1 MRLLRKEGYKDGV
14 LGKSI
19 LKPQSIRMKMD
30 LPKKVE
36 NIIDKL
42 EENGF
47 EGFAVGGC
55 VRDSL
60 LHRKPKDWDITTNAL
75 PKEMKQIFKKTFDT
89 GIAHGTITVLMDGE
103 GYELTTYRID
113 GNYSDGRHPDSVSF
127 SKSLSEDLCRR
138 DFTINAMALDYNGKL
153 FDYHIKVRRI

>member
-1 MRLLRKEGYKDGV
+1 MR
-14 LGKSI
+14 I
-19 LKPQSIRMKMD
+19 D
-30 LPKKVE
+30 LPKNVE
-36 NIIDKL
+36 NIIEKL

-55 VRDSL
+55 VRDSM

-75 PKEMKQIFKKTFDT
+75 PEEMKKIFKKTFDT
-89 GIAHGTITVLMDGE
+89 GIAHGTITVLMDGV

-127 SKSLSEDLCRR
+127 SKSLSIFRTQRNYHTFPLH
-138 DFTINAMALDYNGKL
+138 LL
-153 FDYHIKVRRI
+153 FPGILPFHYSDIKVIRIFSFYLI